1 MMDETAR
8 QRLHLQCPSTGD
20 IEHQKEKLKDKINY
34 HVYETREFH
43 EWTKLRA
50 DGKIETLPGNIKY
63 TVCAL
68 LEEVE
73 NAQRF
78 LAELE
83 NFQKRNNHQF
93 GFVVAGS
100 GFRQTYPAICHGTE
114 PPMDASM
121 DWALIDIPEERLG
134 ENVVS
139 LNDRVAWLLSVLTLL
154 CTMDPDRI
162 PPRWT
167 RDNRSSNHQYS
178 QSHLWTLK
186 RKNEHSP

>member
-8 QRLHLQCPSTGD
+8 QRLYFQYPSTRD

-43 EWTKLRA
+43 EWTKLRE
-50 DGKIETLPGNIKY
+50 DGRIETLADNIKY
-63 TVCAL
+63 TACAL

-73 NAQRF
+73 NAERF

-83 NFQKRNNHQF
+83 NFQKRDNHQL
-93 GFVVAGS
+93 GCVVAGS

-114 PPMDASM
+114 PPMNASM
-121 DWALIDIPEERLG
+121 DWALIDIPEERCG

-139 LNDRVAWLLSVLTLL
+139 LNYRLLGFVSTNAA
-154 CTMDPDRI
+154 MHYR
-162 PPRWT
+162 PRQGT
-167 RDNRSSNHQYS
+167 PSLDAR
-178 QSHLWTLK
+178 
-186 RKNEHSP
+186 